1 MSLMDDYKKFRS
13 QLVNAVNATLQNDM
27 IDPIVIAMIDSAERR
42 VYDVY
47 TPIPDGYERRE
58 TDDGL
63 KDPMNYKFYSGD
75 MEVGVENVTKGNSAY
90 DDTDG
95 WDPGYIADIIESG
108 HGYHWKHSR
117 IYTQALARPFMQP
130 GMEDFVNSGDAD
142 TYLANGLKKRGFIVD
157 GR

>member
-1 MSLMDDYKKFRS
+1 MSLMDDYQKFRS

-75 MEVGVENVTKGNSAY
+75 MEVGVENVLRCLSAEHSY
-90 DDTDG
+90 QQGDDSLHDEG
-95 WDPGYIADIIESG
+95 IAVCR
-108 HGYHWKHSR
+108 KHQLSVN
-117 IYTQALARPFMQP
+117 IVAL
-130 GMEDFVNSGDAD
+130 
-142 TYLANGLKKRGFIVD
+142 
-157 GR
+157 